1 MATIKCPAP
10 NCDIEW
16 PADTPTD
23 IHSATA
29 HAAPARVPAPTTAVR
44 AEKIR
49 RPMVSAAG
57 SSETWAY
64 FVQRWTDYKQAT
76 HLNDS
81 DTVFQ
86 LLECCDEELRK
97 DLSGEETV
105 LKNIKT
111 LAVSKE
117 NVMIARVKLQQ
128 MQQDRDEPVRAF
140 AARLRGAG
148 RSLQLQHQ
156 MPV

>member
-10 NCDIEW
+10 NCNIEW
-16 PADTPTD
+16 PADTPTDILTRLLD

-29 HAAPARVPAPTTAVR
+29 HAAPACVPTPTPAVR

-57 SSETWAY
+57 TSETWAY

-86 LLECCDEELRK
+86 LLGCCDIRSKRRTPISLCEEAPCELGGRVTAC
-97 DLSGEETV
+97 G
-105 LKNIKT
+105 
-111 LAVSKE
+111 VS
-117 NVMIARVKLQQ
+117 
-128 MQQDRDEPVRAF
+128 PVW
-140 AARLRGAG
+140 
-148 RSLQLQHQ
+148 H
-156 MPV
+156 VD